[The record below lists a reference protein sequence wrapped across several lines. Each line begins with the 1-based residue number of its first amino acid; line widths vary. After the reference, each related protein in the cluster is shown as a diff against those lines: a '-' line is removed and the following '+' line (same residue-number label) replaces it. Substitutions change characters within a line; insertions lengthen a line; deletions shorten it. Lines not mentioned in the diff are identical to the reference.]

1 MTGRGKQQKA
11 TGPPPDLDKS
21 ITTDSGAEYRVLGY
35 QIPLNAATV
44 RDYRKKS
51 QFFPF
56 QKSPTANPL
65 RWHGMPAT
73 LLERDMIAVLDK
85 LTDKPDWERKVYDDG
100 ILAKWREECK
110 KAGESMRKAGQGE
123 GFSDA
128 MFDYCAAELRD
139 YASIS
144 KTHGFVPAIDATATV
159 YKSDAIISEA
169 VKDALRVAAKPLED
183 VNDPD
188 WHPGSNGTV
197 LDLVHPSL
205 FPLLYGRS
213 RMLLDETVPLKHC
226 VEYTGKGEVVPQ
238 PLGAEVKFAEYDR
251 PPASPGRR
259 EAMHPEAAY
268 SSRFQWLPCEVA
280 FRGTDGAEIVSYINN
295 LHPTKHSALYDVL
308 GQIISKVVPMWD
320 KCLRSTGGSDA
331 TERIDGAKAR
341 YTEPEPPREE
351 IDRLVDQQ
359 TDPRDSS
366 KVRHFKRCAV
376 EREWVHAHRVLI
388 PPQPNR
394 YDHRP
399 FRRGGGPIDLL
410 EEMERKGLQVI
421 VKLAN
426 IYLTPDTPTY
436 DGGSWHIEG
445 SLNEHICASALYYYD
460 CENITESHLSFR
472 EAISTEDLDRKHYD
486 QDDWGHLETF
496 YGVEN
501 GGPGIQELGRVET
514 KEGRVLA
521 FPNVLQHRVEPFRL
535 ADPARP
541 GHRKIVALF
550 LVDPYVR
557 IPSTINVPP
566 QRKDW
571 WQESAL
577 ASESRFGDLPPE
589 LVENVVR
596 NVEDFPIDLEE
607 AKQLRL
613 ELMEERKVFVA
624 AADAKLREDTFSF
637 CEH

>member
-1 MTGRGKQQKA
+1 MTGRGGRKA
-11 TGPPPDLDKS
+11 TWPPPDQDKS
-21 ITTDSGAEYRVLGY
+21 ITKDPNARYRVLGY
-35 QIPLNAATV
+35 QLPLNAATELGF
-44 RDYRKKS
+44 RK
-51 QFFPF
+51 QNEFFPF
-56 QKSPTANPL
+56 EKYPSANPI
-65 RWHGMPAT
+65 RWHGTPAT
-73 LLERDMIAVLDK
+73 LRERDTIAVLDK

-100 ILAKWREECK
+100 ILGKWREECK
-110 KAGESMRKAGQGE
+110 QMGEFMRIAGRGE

-159 YKSDAIISEA
+159 YKSDVIIPEA
-169 VKDALRVAAKPLED
+169 VKDALRLAAKPLED
-183 VNDPD
+183 VSDPD

-213 RMLLDETVPLKHC
+213 RILLHETVPLKRC
-226 VEYTGKGEVVPQ
+226 VEYTGRGEIIPQ
-238 PLGAEVKFAEYDR
+238 PSEDDIEFAEYDR
-251 PPASPGRR
+251 PPRSPGQP
-259 EAMHPEAAY
+259 MHPEAAY
-268 SSRFQWLPCEVA
+268 SARFQWLPCEVA

-295 LHPTKHSALYDVL
+295 LHPGKHSALYDVL
-308 GQIISKVVPMWD
+308 GQVISKVVPMWN
-320 KCLRSTGGSDA
+320 KCLKATSSTRA
-331 TERIDGAKAR
+331 IERIDGAKAS
-341 YTEPEPPREE
+341 YTEPKPPSEE
-351 IDRLVDQQ
+351 VDRLVDQQ
-359 TDPRDSS
+359 TGPRERGMPMP
-366 KVRHFKRCAV
+366 VRRRHA
-376 EREWVHAHRVLI
+376 EDEWVQANRVLI
-388 PPQPNR
+388 QPEPNK

-399 FRRGGGPIDLL
+399 FRRGGGTIDLR
-410 EEMERKGLQVI
+410 EGFRSQGLQVI

-426 IYLTPDTPTY
+426 IHLTPGKTAY

-460 CENITESHLSFR
+460 SENITDSHLSFR
-472 EAISTEDLDRKHYD
+472 EAMDIEGVDRKHYD
-486 QDDWGHLETF
+486 QDDWGHLEKL
-496 YGVEN
+496 YG
-501 GGPGIQELGRVET
+501 
-514 KEGRVLA
+514 
-521 FPNVLQHRVEPFRL
+521 HRVEPFRL
-535 ADPARP
+535 ADPSRP

-577 ASESRFGDLPPE
+577 AAESRFGELPPE
-589 LVENVVR
+589 LIENVVR

>member
-1 MTGRGKQQKA
+1 M
-11 TGPPPDLDKS
+11 
-21 ITTDSGAEYRVLGY
+21 
-35 QIPLNAATV
+35 
-44 RDYRKKS
+44 
-51 QFFPF
+51 
-56 QKSPTANPL
+56 
-65 RWHGMPAT
+65 
-73 LLERDMIAVLDK
+73 
-85 LTDKPDWERKVYDDG
+85 
-100 ILAKWREECK
+100 
-110 KAGESMRKAGQGE
+110 
-123 GFSDA
+123 
-128 MFDYCAAELRD
+128 
-139 YASIS
+139 
-144 KTHGFVPAIDATATV
+144 PAIDAAATV
-159 YKSDAIISEA
+159 YKSDTIIPEA
-169 VKDALRVAAKPLED
+169 VKDALRVAARPLED

-188 WHPGSNGTV
+188 WHPGSDGRV

-213 RMLLDETVPLKHC
+213 HILLGETVPLKRC
-226 VEYTGKGEVVPQ
+226 VEYTGKGEVISQ
-238 PLGAEVKFAEYDR
+238 PSGAEVGFAEYDR

-268 SSRFQWLPCEVA
+268 SSRFQWLPYEVA
-280 FRGTDGAEIVSYINN
+280 FRGTDSAEIVSYINN
-295 LHPTKHSALYDVL
+295 LHPAKHSALYDVL

-320 KCLRSTGGSDA
+320 KCLRSTGSSGV
-331 TERIDGAKAR
+331 TERIDVAKAK
-341 YTEPEPPREE
+341 YTEPKPSSEE
-351 IDRLVDQQ
+351 IDRLLDQQ
-359 TDPRDSS
+359 TDPRE
-366 KVRHFKRCAV
+366 RGMRMIFRRNMV
-376 EREWVHAHRVLI
+376 ENEWVRARRVLI
-388 PPQPNR
+388 QPEPNK

-399 FRRGGGPIDLL
+399 FRRGKGMIDLR
-410 EEMERKGLQVI
+410 EEFRQKGLQVI

-426 IYLTPDTPTY
+426 IHLTPEKPAY

-460 CENITESHLSFR
+460 CENITDSHLSFR
-472 EAISTEDLDRKHYD
+472 EAMDTEGVDRKHYD
-486 QDDWGHLETF
+486 QDDWTHLVTL
-496 YGVEN
+496 YGIEN
-501 GGPGIQELGRVET
+501 GEPGIQELGRVET

-535 ADPARP
+535 ADPSRP

-571 WQESAL
+571 WHESAL

-589 LVENVVR
+589 LVENVVK

>member
-1 MTGRGKQQKA
+1 MTGRGRQAKR

-21 ITTDSGAEYRVLGY
+21 ITKDSGSRYRVLGY
-35 QIPLNAATV
+35 QLPLNAATELDFTK
-44 RDYRKKS
+44 RN

-56 QKSPTANPL
+56 EKYPSANPL
-65 RWHGMPAT
+65 RWHGTPAT
-73 LLERDMIAVLDK
+73 LRERDMIAILDK

-100 ILAKWREECK
+100 ILGKWREECK
-110 KAGESMRKAGQGE
+110 QMAESMRIAGRGE

-128 MFDYCAAELRD
+128 MFDYCASELRD

-159 YKSDAIISEA
+159 YKSDTLIPEA
-169 VKDALRVAAKPLED
+169 VKDALRLAAKPLED

-188 WHPGSNGTV
+188 WHPGSNSTV

-213 RMLLDETVPLKHC
+213 RMLLGETVPLKRC
-226 VEYTGKGEVVPQ
+226 VEYTGRGEIVPQ
-238 PLGAEVKFAEYDR
+238 PSEDEVELKHDRLFAR
-251 PPASPGRR
+251 NSV
-259 EAMHPEAAY
+259 HPEAAY
-268 SSRFQWLPCEVA
+268 SARFQWLPCEVA
-280 FRGTDGAEIVSYINN
+280 FRGTHDAEIVSYINN
-295 LHPTKHSALYDVL
+295 LHPARHAALYDVL
-308 GQIISKVVPMWD
+308 GQIISKVVPMWN
-320 KCLRSTGGSDA
+320 KCLKSASRSGA
-331 TERIDGAKAR
+331 IERIDGAKAG
-341 YTEPEPPREE
+341 YTQPKPPSEVV
-351 IDRLVDQQ
+351 DRLVDEQ
-359 TDPRDSS
+359 TDPRDRGLSMQFRRN
-366 KVRHFKRCAV
+366 VAEGRWV
-376 EREWVHAHRVLI
+376 EAHRILI
-388 PPQPNR
+388 QPEPNK

-399 FRRGGGPIDLL
+399 FRRGEGTVDLR
-410 EEMERKGLQVI
+410 EEFRSLGLQVI

-426 IYLTPDTPTY
+426 IHLTPDKPTY

-460 CENITESHLSFR
+460 SENITESHLSFR
-472 EAISTEDLDRKHYD
+472 EAMSTQGLDRKHYD
-486 QDDWGHLETF
+486 QDDYAHFEKL
-496 YGVEN
+496 YGVKN

-535 ADPARP
+535 ADPSRP

-577 ASESRFGDLPPE
+577 ASESRFGNLPPE

-596 NVEDFPIDLEE
+596 NVDDFPIDLEE

>member
-1 MTGRGKQQKA
+1 MTGRGKQTA
-11 TGPPPDLDKS
+11 RGPPPDLDKS
-21 ITTDSGAEYRVLGY
+21 ITKDLGGEYRVLGY
-35 QIPLNAATV
+35 QLPLNAATV
-44 RDYRKKS
+44 SDSRKRN

-56 QKSPTANPL
+56 QKPPRANAL
-65 RWHGMPAT
+65 RWHGTPAT
-73 LLERDMIAVLDK
+73 LRERDMIAVLDK
-85 LTDKPDWERKVYDDG
+85 LTDKPDWEQKVYDDT

-110 KAGESMRKAGQGE
+110 QAGESMRIAGRGE

-139 YASIS
+139 YASIH

-159 YKSDAIISEA
+159 YKSDVIISEA
-169 VKDALRVAAKPLED
+169 VKDALRLAAKPLED

-213 RMLLDETVPLKHC
+213 RILLGETVPLKRC
-226 VEYTGKGEVVPQ
+226 VEYIGKGEVIPQ
-238 PLGAEVKFAEYDR
+238 PSEAEVKFAEYDR
-251 PPASPGRR
+251 PPASPERR

-295 LHPTKHSALYDVL
+295 LHPVKHSALYDVL
-308 GQIISKVVPMWD
+308 GQVISKVVPMWD
-320 KCLRSTGGSDA
+320 KCLRSASYSGA
-331 TERIDGAKAR
+331 TERIDGAKAH
-341 YTEPEPPREE
+341 YTEPKPPSEE

-359 TDPRDSS
+359 THPRDRGMSMQS
-366 KVRHFKRCAV
+366 RRDVAESRWV
-376 EREWVHAHRVLI
+376 EAHRVLM
-388 PPQPNR
+388 QPEPNK

-399 FRRGGGPIDLL
+399 FRPSRSTIDLR
-410 EEMERKGLQVI
+410 EEFGQKGLQVI

-426 IYLTPDTPTY
+426 FHLTPDKPTY

-472 EAISTEDLDRKHYD
+472 EAMSTEGLDRKHYH
-486 QDDWGHLETF
+486 QDDWGHLETL

-535 ADPARP
+535 ADPSRP

-566 QRKDW
+566 QQKEW
-571 WQESAL
+571 WQRSIL
-577 ASESRFGDLPPE
+577 KSESRFGVLPPE
-589 LVENVVR
+589 LVESVLR
-596 NVEDFPIDLEE
+596 NVEDFPIDLAE

>member
-1 MTGRGKQQKA
+1 MTGRGRQPKR

-21 ITTDSGAEYRVLGY
+21 ITKDSGASYRVLGY
-35 QIPLNAATV
+35 QLPLNAATEL
-44 RDYRKKS
+44 DFTKHN

-56 QKSPTANPL
+56 EKYPSANPL
-65 RWHGMPAT
+65 RWHGTPAT
-73 LLERDMIAVLDK
+73 LRERDMIAVLDK

-100 ILAKWREECK
+100 ILAKWREECL
-110 KAGESMRKAGQGE
+110 RIAGQGE
-123 GFSDA
+123 GFSNA
-128 MFDYCAAELRD
+128 MFDHCAAELRD

-159 YKSDAIISEA
+159 YKSDTLIPEA
-169 VKDALRVAAKPLED
+169 VKDALRLAAKPLED

-197 LDLVHPSL
+197 LDLVHPSF

-213 RMLLDETVPLKHC
+213 RMLLGETVPLKRC

-238 PLGAEVKFAEYDR
+238 PSEAEVEFAEYDK
-251 PPASPGRR
+251 PPPSPGRR

-280 FRGTDGAEIVSYINN
+280 FRGTDSAEIVSYINN
-295 LHPTKHSALYDVL
+295 LHPAKHSALYDVL
-308 GQIISKVVPMWD
+308 GQLISKVVPMWD
-320 KCLRSTGGSDA
+320 KCLRSTESYGVP
-331 TERIDGAKAR
+331 ERIDGAKAK
-341 YTEPEPPREE
+341 YTQPEPPREE
-351 IDRLVDQQ
+351 MDRLVAEP
-359 TDPRDSS
+359 TDPRN
-366 KVRHFKRCAV
+366 KGLKEHFRRIIA
-376 EREWVHAHRVLI
+376 EDDWVHARRVLI
-388 PPQPNR
+388 QPEPNK

-399 FRRGGGPIDLL
+399 FRRGAGPIDLR
-410 EEMERKGLQVI
+410 EEFRQKGLQVI

-426 IYLTPDTPTY
+426 IHLTPDKPTY

-460 CENITESHLSFR
+460 SENITDSHLSFR
-472 EAISTEDLDRKHYD
+472 EAMDTEGVDRKHYD
-486 QDDWGHLETF
+486 QDDWTHLETL
-496 YGVEN
+496 YGIEN
-501 GGPGIQELGRVET
+501 GEPGIQELGRVET

-535 ADPARP
+535 ADPSRP

-571 WQESAL
+571 WKESAL
-577 ASESRFGDLPPE
+577 ASESRFSDLPPE
-589 LVENVVR
+589 LVENVVK
-596 NVEDFPIDLEE
+596 NVKDFPIDLEE

>member
-1 MTGRGKQQKA
+1 MTGRGKQTAK
-11 TGPPPDLDKS
+11 GPPPDLDKS
-21 ITTDSGAEYRVLGY
+21 ITKDLGGEYRVLGY
-35 QIPLNAATV
+35 QLPLNAATEL
-44 RDYRKKS
+44 DFRKRN

-56 QKSPTANPL
+56 QKPPRATAL
-65 RWHGMPAT
+65 RWHGTPAT
-73 LLERDMIAVLDK
+73 LRERDMIAVLDK

-100 ILAKWREECK
+100 ILGKWREECK
-110 KAGESMRKAGQGE
+110 QLGESMRIAGRGE

-128 MFDYCAAELRD
+128 MFDYCVAELRD

-144 KTHGFVPAIDATATV
+144 KTHGFVPAIDATAKV
-159 YKSDAIISEA
+159 YKSDVIIPEA
-169 VKDALRVAAKPLED
+169 VKDALRLAAKPLED
-183 VNDPD
+183 VSDPD

-213 RMLLDETVPLKHC
+213 RILLGETVPLKRC
-226 VEYTGKGEVVPQ
+226 VEYTGKGEIIPR
-238 PLGAEVKFAEYDR
+238 PSEKNIEFGEHDR

-259 EAMHPEAAY
+259 EAMHPKAAY
-268 SSRFQWLPCEVA
+268 SARFQWLPCEVA

-295 LHPTKHSALYDVL
+295 LHPVKHSALYDVL
-308 GQIISKVVPMWD
+308 GQLISKVVPMWD
-320 KCLRSTGGSDA
+320 KSLRSASHSDA

-341 YTEPEPPREE
+341 YTEPKPSSEE
-351 IDRLVDQQ
+351 IDYLVDQQ
-359 TDPRDSS
+359 THPRDRGMSMQS
-366 KVRHFKRCAV
+366 RRNVAERRWV
-376 EREWVHAHRVLI
+376 EAHRVLM
-388 PPQPNR
+388 QPEPNK

-399 FRRGGGPIDLL
+399 FRPSRSTIDLR
-410 EEMERKGLQVI
+410 EEFGQKGLQVI

-426 IYLTPDTPTY
+426 IHLTPDKTTY

-472 EAISTEDLDRKHYD
+472 EAISTEALDRKNYH
-486 QDDWGHLETF
+486 QDDWTHLETQ

-535 ADPARP
+535 ADPSRP

-571 WQESAL
+571 WQKSAL
-577 ASESRFGDLPPE
+577 AAESRFGELPTE
-589 LVENVVR
+589 LVENVMR

-607 AKQLRL
+607 AKRLRL

-624 AADAKLREDTFSF
+624 AADAKLWDRSFSF

>member
-1 MTGRGKQQKA
+1 MTGRGGRKA
-11 TGPPPDLDKS
+11 TWPPPDQDKS
-21 ITTDSGAEYRVLGY
+21 ITKDPNARYRVLGY
-35 QIPLNAATV
+35 QLPLNAATEADLNFMK
-44 RDYRKKS
+44 RREYFPTEDY
-51 QFFPF
+51 PME
-56 QKSPTANPL
+56 NPL
-65 RWHGMPAT
+65 QWCGTPAM
-73 LLERDMIAVLDK
+73 LRERAMMAVLNK

-100 ILAKWREECK
+100 ILGKWREESRRF
-110 KAGESMRKAGQGE
+110 GESMRLSGPDD

-159 YKSDAIISEA
+159 YKSDIIIPDPVKASLREA
-169 VKDALRVAAKPLED
+169 VKPLED
-183 VNDPD
+183 VSEPD

-205 FPLLYGRS
+205 YPLLYGRS
-213 RMLLDETVPLKHC
+213 RILLDEMVPLKQC
-226 VEYTGKGEVVPQ
+226 AEYTGKGEIVPQ
-238 PLGAEVKFAEYDR
+238 PSKDEVGIAHYKSSRF
-251 PPASPGRR
+251 GRDP
-259 EAMHPEAAY
+259 MHPEAAY
-268 SSRFQWLPCEVA
+268 SARFQWLPCEVA
-280 FRGTDGAEIVSYINN
+280 FRGTDSAEIVSYINN
-295 LHPTKHSALYDVL
+295 LHSAKHSALYDAL

-320 KCLRSTGGSDA
+320 KCLRSTGYSGA
-331 TERIDGAKAR
+331 TERIDGAKAQ
-341 YTEPEPPREE
+341 YTEPKPPSEE

-359 TDPRDSS
+359 TDPRDRGMSMQFRRN
-366 KVRHFKRCAV
+366 VAERGWV
-376 EREWVHAHRVLI
+376 EAHRVLI
-388 PPQPNR
+388 QPEPNK

-399 FRRGGGPIDLL
+399 FRQGRGAIDLR
-410 EEMERKGLQVI
+410 EDFRSQGLQVI

-426 IYLTPDTPTY
+426 IHLTPDKPAY

-460 CENITESHLSFR
+460 CENITDSHLSFR
-472 EAISTEDLDRKHYD
+472 EAMDIEGVDRKHYD
-486 QDDWGHLETF
+486 QDDWGHLEKL

-535 ADPARP
+535 ADPSRP

-577 ASESRFGDLPPE
+577 ASGSRFGELPPE

-596 NVEDFPIDLEE
+596 NVEDFSIDLEE